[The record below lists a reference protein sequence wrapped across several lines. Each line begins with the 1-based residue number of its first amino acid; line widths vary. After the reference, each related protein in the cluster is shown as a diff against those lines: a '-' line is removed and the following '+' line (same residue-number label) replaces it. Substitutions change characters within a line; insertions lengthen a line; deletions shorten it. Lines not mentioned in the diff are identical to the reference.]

1 MLPTQNEKVKKEK
14 EILKMRCTVKW
25 FDAKKGY
32 GIISTKGGKEDY
44 FVHQSNIVMDGFRY
58 LCEGD
63 IVDFDVI
70 PGEDGRNLAVNVVPV
85 LTMKMVKDS
94 LKEENLYVKEVK
106 VDANTVSMNTLGIKK
121 GYMVVNENDVIQVG
135 EQGMTFL
142 DLAAY
147 AGFDTEG
154 LSA

>member
-1 MLPTQNEKVKKEK
+1 MQGT
-14 EILKMRCTVKW
+14 TKW
-25 FDAKKGY
+25 FNNQKGY
-32 GIISTKGGKEDY
+32 GFITDSEGKDV
-44 FVHQSNIVMDGFRY
+44 FVHHNNIVMDGFRH
-58 LCEGD
+58 LNEDD
-63 IVDFDVI
+63 IVNYEL
-70 PGEDGRNLAVNVVPV
+70 GAGKDGREQAVNVVPV

-106 VDANTVSMNTLGIKK
+106 ADANTVSMNTLGIKD

-154 LSA
+154 LSV